1 MLYNTLKR
9 LKARGGL
16 TADLTYKIDI
26 FFALGKLSESE
37 YNDLLDKQIPHLLGY
52 LGDKSRQATKS
63 TQRDFR

>member
-26 FFALGKLSESE
+26 FFALGKLSEAE
-37 YNDLLDKQIPHLLGY
+37 YNDLLDIGTESGEAL
-52 LGDKSRQATKS
+52 
-63 TQRDFR
+63 

>member
-37 YNDLLDKQIPHLLGY
+37 YNDLLDIGTESGY
-52 LGDKSRQATKS
+52 IKI
-63 TQRDFR
+63 